1 MNKNWS
7 GKYSSIVP
15 REFKATLGKF
25 APQFAGYQQ
34 QDSQEFMSFLMDGI
48 HEVRPNAPTPDPNV
62 NPNLNPN
69 CYPNPTVGP
78 EPSQEEALHRG
89 GRGGRWQA
97 RS

>member
-48 HEVRPNAPTPDPNV
+48 HEVHLLRV
-62 NPNLNPN
+62 R
-69 CYPNPTVGP
+69 V
-78 EPSQEEALHRG
+78 RV
-89 GRGGRWQA
+89 A
-97 RS
+97 RLS